1 MSHTL
6 PKTEQYSLA
15 DQMRRASR
23 SICANLAEGFA
34 KHHSSNAEFKRFI
47 AMAIGSSNEMIVW
60 LDFCIDLKYTDE
72 KVALPLKQE
81 YTEIGKMLYKLSQN
95 WISRK

>member
-1 MSHTL
+1 
-6 PKTEQYSLA
+6 
-15 DQMRRASR
+15 
-23 SICANLAEGFA
+23 
-34 KHHSSNAEFKRFI
+34 
-47 AMAIGSSNEMIVW
+47 MAIGSSNEMIVW